1 MYSMRMSSLF
11 AKSPVMRASAVGQK
25 ARSGGD
31 CGNRIYGNYV
41 ATHILDNG
49 TGFPKFLWS
58 GDKCEPVIL
67 E

>member
-49 TGFPKFLWS
+49 TGVP
-58 GDKCEPVIL
+58 EIL
-67 E
+67 YGADTSVSQ